1 MKVIFYNLSLS
12 ILIGICTLTGL
23 YGQDKLNILSYNVM
37 HGFEGDAAR
46 MSRYVEWLS
55 TGISPDIVLYQEMNG
70 FTQQKL
76 KGLAVRYGHEHVVIL
91 NNESGH
97 DATHPLA
104 ITSKY
109 KIDQV
114 EMYLD
119 SMWHGYI
126 YAQIQGIHFFVTHMA
141 PFTLKDRQRDI
152 ARIVAHAQRLPLH
165 SDIVIAGDFNAF
177 SQSDD
182 AEYDETLL
190 ASMRRIEG
198 RLEPKSGTPI
208 VKNRTIYRNN
218 LNHGEF
224 DYSVTNTVLNAGFKD
239 AFREKNGKF
248 KNSVPVKANLKK
260 NSKLR
265 RIDYIWT
272 SEELLKRVEKVDI
285 RYIYGFL
292 IRSLSLTDD
301 YCQMIL

>member
-1 MKVIFYNLSLS
+1 
-12 ILIGICTLTGL
+12 
-23 YGQDKLNILSYNVM
+23 
-37 HGFEGDAAR
+37 
-46 MSRYVEWLS
+46 
-55 TGISPDIVLYQEMNG
+55 
-70 FTQQKL
+70 
-76 KGLAVRYGHEHVVIL
+76 
-91 NNESGH
+91 
-97 DATHPLA
+97 
-104 ITSKY
+104 
-109 KIDQV
+109 
-114 EMYLD
+114 
-119 SMWHGYI
+119 
-126 YAQIQGIHFFVTHMA
+126 
-141 PFTLKDRQRDI
+141 FTLKDSKRDK
-152 ARIVAHAQRLPLH
+152 ARIVDHAQRLPLH

-265 RIDYIWT
+265 RIDYI
-272 SEELLKRVEKVDI
+272 
-285 RYIYGFL
+285 
-292 IRSLSLTDD
+292 
-301 YCQMIL
+301 